1 MNELNILGLD
11 QTQNNFGIEALQITR
26 QKLNNAEI
34 NSPLLEMKNLNIRHL
49 NKQDVFAL
57 EPSLLSSSSLS
68 KQCQL
73 NMIFGPAVHGFVTAE

>member
-34 NSPLLEMKNLNIRHL
+34 NSPLLIFQFVHPQFLHAHFL
-49 NKQDVFAL
+49 T
-57 EPSLLSSSSLS
+57 SLFVSLPPE
-68 KQCQL
+68 K
-73 NMIFGPAVHGFVTAE
+73 